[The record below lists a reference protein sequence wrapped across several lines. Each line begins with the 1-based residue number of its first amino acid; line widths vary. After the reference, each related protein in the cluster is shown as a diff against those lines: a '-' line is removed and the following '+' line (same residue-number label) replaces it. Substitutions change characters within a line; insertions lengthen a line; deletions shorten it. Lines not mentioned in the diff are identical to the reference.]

1 MTERRL
7 ENTLPGRDGYDVEI
21 FGMEGVPAKD
31 KDEWRS
37 KKEAEFGVNLSQQQ
51 NPNKRPKIYHGVIGE
66 DDLKMALEQHKMLMS
81 GGKLGMMPGM
91 PMGGLPG

>member
-1 MTERRL
+1 L

-31 KDEWRS
+31 KDEWS
-37 KKEAEFGVNLSQQQ
+37 EN
-51 NPNKRPKIYHGVIGE
+51 
-66 DDLKMALEQHKMLMS
+66 DLKLALDQHKMLMS
-81 GGKLGMMPGM
+81 GGKLGSLPGM